1 MRRKGHIWFWLSAF
15 AGIVAMACEDEAAAP
30 AGAGY
35 SSEVILFTS
44 PYTVSRS
51 AQMRY
56 GSFEERDEVG
66 VLGYCKA
73 EYRIEGQDEAV
84 DASNAPWER
93 KKEFAK
99 PEVFYNEP
107 LTYQGNGAWT
117 YNWTET
123 ENINGLHPWY
133 ANTSYTYTFFAY
145 YPYAADGTISN
156 GDVENMGT
164 ITLSGRDAAGDPTIT
179 YTMPHTT
186 GGELAWNVV
195 PDLMLAYRVD
205 HLKSDGAVS
214 LNFRHMLCAFEFEIN
229 NYNTEPVTISS
240 LRFNGTKFYKSLSV
254 TGQEQNY
261 TVGNDRYSGYFD
273 LISSEVVCP
282 KATVNNG
289 EVITPSTVR
298 LMADGTVAEDGEL
311 KDVLDLLFIPDE
323 EGKITEG
330 ECSVQV
336 KTGNGEGTTQALRDG
351 MTFEPGVRSIFSIN
365 IIGNNFVI
373 QVRTENNWS
382 DGGDSEINFD

>member
-1 MRRKGHIWFWLSAF
+1 
-15 AGIVAMACEDEAAAP
+15 MACEDEAAAP

-51 AQMRY
+51 AQWRY

-123 ENINGLHPWY
+123 ENINDLHPWY
-133 ANTSYTYTFFAY
+133 DNTSYTYTFFAY

-205 HLKSDGAVS
+205 HLKSHGAVS

-298 LMADGTVAEDGEL
+298 LMADGTVASEGEL
-311 KDVLDLLFIPDE
+311 KDVLNLLFIPDE

>member
-1 MRRKGHIWFWLSAF
+1 
-15 AGIVAMACEDEAAAP
+15 MACEDEAAAP

-56 GSFEERDEVG
+56 GSFEKGDEVG
-66 VLGYCKA
+66 VLGYC
-73 EYRIEGQDEAV
+73 EGENQGV
-84 DASNAPWER
+84 DVSSSPWNT
-93 KKEFAK
+93 KKDFVT
-99 PEVFYNEP
+99 PDVFYNQMLE
-107 LTYQGNGAWT
+107 YVGNGAWT
-117 YNWTET
+117 YTWPET
-123 ENINGLHPWY
+123 ENISGLHPWY
-133 ANTSYTYTFFAY
+133 DNTSYTYTFFAY
-145 YPYAADGTISN
+145 YPYAEVSRSSWWEEDYSGTISN
-156 GDVENMGT
+156 DDVENMGT

-179 YTMPHTT
+179 YTMPYT

-229 NYNTEPVTISS
+229 NYNAEPVTIRS
-240 LRFNGTKFYKSLSV
+240 LRFNGTDFYKSLSV
-254 TGQEQNY
+254 TGQEQDY
-261 TVGNDRYSGYFD
+261 TVGDDRYSGYFQ
-273 LISSEVVCP
+273 LISSPIDCP
-282 KATVNNG
+282 AATVVEG
-289 EVITPSTVR
+289 VTTPGTVR
-298 LMADGTVAEDGEL
+298 LMADGTVVSEGEL
-311 KDVLDLLFIPDE
+311 KDVLNLLFIPDA

-330 ECSVQV
+330 ECSVRMSI
-336 KTGNGEGTTQALRDG
+336 GNNSESTQNLRDG

-365 IIGNNFVI
+365 IIGDNFVI

-382 DGGDSEINFD
+382 DGGDSDINFD

>member
-1 MRRKGHIWFWLSAF
+1 MF
-15 AGIVAMACEDEAAAP
+15 A
-30 AGAGY
+30 
-35 SSEVILFTS
+35 
-44 PYTVSRS
+44 
-51 AQMRY
+51 
-56 GSFEERDEVG
+56 
-66 VLGYCKA
+66 
-73 EYRIEGQDEAV
+73 
-84 DASNAPWER
+84 
-93 KKEFAK
+93 
-99 PEVFYNEP
+99 
-107 LTYQGNGAWT
+107 
-117 YNWTET
+117 
-123 ENINGLHPWY
+123 
-133 ANTSYTYTFFAY
+133 FFAY
-145 YPYAADGTISN
+145 YPYAEVSRSSWWEEDYSGTISID
-156 GDVENMGT
+156 GVEMGT
-164 ITLSGRDAAGDPTIT
+164 ITLSGRDAAGDPMIT
-179 YTMPHTT
+179 YTMPYT
-186 GGELAWNVV
+186 GGELAWDVV

>member
-1 MRRKGHIWFWLSAF
+1 
-15 AGIVAMACEDEAAAP
+15 MACEDEAAAP

-56 GSFEERDEVG
+56 GSFEEGDEVG
-66 VLGYCKA
+66 VLGYCKG
-73 EYRIEGQDEAV
+73 ENMGQDY
-84 DASNAPWER
+84 SSSPWNT
-93 KKEFAK
+93 KKDFVK
-99 PEVFYNEP
+99 PEVFYNQRLE
-107 LTYQGNGAWT
+107 YKGNGTWT
-117 YNWTET
+117 YNWTGT
-123 ENINGLHPWY
+123 ESISGLHPWY
-133 ANTSYTYTFFAY
+133 DNTSYTYTFFAY
-145 YPYAADGTISN
+145 YPYAVGSENGEDFSGTIYGEN
-156 GDVENMGT
+156 NANMGT
-164 ITLSGRDAAGDPTIT
+164 ITLSGSDRVGDPTIT
-179 YTMPHTT
+179 YTLPH
-186 GGELAWNVV
+186 ESNWWEPANIPLKWDVV
-195 PDLMLAYRVD
+195 PDLMLAYRID
-205 HLKSDGAVS
+205 HVKSDGAVS

-298 LMADGTVAEDGEL
+298 LMADGTVASEGEL
-311 KDVLDLLFIPDE
+311 KDVLNLLFIPDE

-330 ECSVQV
+330 ECSVRMSI
-336 KTGNGEGTTQALRDG
+336 GDNSESTQNLRDG

-365 IIGNNFVI
+365 IIGANFVI

-382 DGGDSEINFD
+382 DGGDSDINFD

>member
-1 MRRKGHIWFWLSAF
+1 
-15 AGIVAMACEDEAAAP
+15 MACEDEAAAP

-56 GSFEERDEVG
+56 GSFEVGDKVG

-123 ENINGLHPWY
+123 RNINGLHPWY
-133 ANTSYTYTFFAY
+133 NNTSYTYTFFAY

-156 GDVENMGT
+156 NMGT

-179 YTMPHTT
+179 YTMPYTD
-186 GGELAWNVV
+186 GELAWNVV

-229 NYNTEPVTISS
+229 NYNAKPVTIRS
-240 LRFNGTKFYKSLSV
+240 LRFNGTDFYKSLSV
-254 TGQEQNY
+254 TGQEQDY
-261 TVGNDRYSGYFD
+261 TVGDDRYSGYFQ
-273 LISSEVVCP
+273 LISSPIDCP
-282 KATVNNG
+282 AAMVDEGVT
-289 EVITPSTVR
+289 TPGTVR
-298 LMADGTVAEDGEL
+298 LMADGTAASEGEL
-311 KDVLDLLFIPDE
+311 KEVLDLLFIPDA

-330 ECSVQV
+330 ECSVRMSI
-336 KTGNGEGTTQALRDG
+336 GNNSESTQNLRDG

-365 IIGNNFVI
+365 IIGDNFVI

-382 DGGDSEINFD
+382 DGGDSDINFD